1 MLQVTISINQNV
13 VNITFDATGDDK
25 YKLKKEEF
33 FGVGVGV
40 CDGVGG

>member
-13 VNITFDATGDDK
+13 VNITFDATGDVK

-33 FGVGVGV
+33 FW
-40 CDGVGG
+40 GGGGSL